1 MGRVVRINDWVTKLT
16 AASNVPIDGFV
27 KLLFE

>member
-1 MGRVVRINDWVTKLT
+1 MGRFVHINDWVAKLT

>member
-1 MGRVVRINDWVTKLT
+1 MGRVVRIKDWVAKLT

-27 KLLFE
+27 KLLFQ